1 MGQGAVGEVVTA
13 AVEHRGGSQG
23 RGGQPS
29 PEGRTGRRRRR
40 TRFPW
45 YAYLAL
51 APLFVTL
58 GVFAYYPAASGIWH
72 SFYEWRPG
80 FDSPFVGLGNYATMM
95 ADDLWW
101 KSFRNLGFIFVFGV
115 TIAWAL
121 PLLAAELII
130 SLDSKRAQFTFR
142 TLLIAPMAFPGVVT
156 VLLWA
161 AMYEPGN
168 GVINRV
174 LRGVGLG
181 FLAQNWV
188 GDPKYALMSL
198 LFIGFPFVAGLPF
211 LVFLTTL
218 QNVSAEIFEAA
229 ELDGCGRL
237 RRLVAIDLPLMAGQ
251 LKLLVFLATI
261 GVLQYGFAAYLLT
274 GGGPDNATQVPV
286 LRMLGVAFQG
296 SQWGY
301 AAALSTTLFA
311 MTIALSVVIVF
322 VRRKGDADVRPL

>member
-1 MGQGAVGEVVTA
+1 M
-13 AVEHRGGSQG
+13 
-23 RGGQPS
+23 P
-29 PEGRTGRRRRR
+29 RRPRAKRR
-40 TRFPW
+40 RFPW
-45 YAYLAL
+45 YAYAAL
-51 APLFVTL
+51 APLFATL
-58 GVFAYYPAASGIWH
+58 ALFAYYPAASGIWH

-80 FDSPFVGLGNYATMM
+80 FDSPFVGIANYLTMLE
-95 ADDLWW
+95 DDLWW
-101 KSFRNLGFIFVFGV
+101 KSFGNLGFIFVFGITV
-115 TIAWAL
+115 AWAI

-130 SLDSKRAQFTFR
+130 SLDSKRAQFLLR

-161 AMYEPGN
+161 AMYEPNN

-174 LRGVGLG
+174 LRSMGLG
-181 FLAQNWV
+181 VLAQNWV
-188 GDPKYALMSL
+188 GDPQFALLSL

-218 QNVSAEIFEAA
+218 QNVSSEVFEAA
-229 ELDGCGRL
+229 ALDGCGRL
-237 RRLVAIDLPLMAGQ
+237 RRLVAIDLPLMATQ

-296 SQWGY
+296 SDWGY
-301 AAALSTTLFA
+301 AATLSTTLFV
-311 MTIALSVVIVF
+311 MTILLSVVIVY
-322 VRRKGDADVRPL
+322 VRRKDSTDVRSL

>member
-1 MGQGAVGEVVTA
+1 M
-13 AVEHRGGSQG
+13 
-23 RGGQPS
+23 P
-29 PEGRTGRRRRR
+29 RRPRAKRR
-40 TRFPW
+40 RFPW
-45 YAYLAL
+45 YAYAAL
-51 APLFVTL
+51 APLFATL
-58 GVFAYYPAASGIWH
+58 ALFAYYPAASGIWH

-80 FDSPFVGLGNYATMM
+80 FDSPFVGIANYLTMLE
-95 ADDLWW
+95 DDLWW
-101 KSFRNLGFIFVFGV
+101 KSFGNLGFIFVFGV
-115 TIAWAL
+115 TVAWAI

-130 SLDSKRAQFTFR
+130 SLDSKRAQFLLR

-161 AMYEPGN
+161 AMYEPNN

-174 LRGVGLG
+174 LRSMGLG
-181 FLAQNWV
+181 VLAQNWV
-188 GDPKYALMSL
+188 GDPQFALLSL

-218 QNVSAEIFEAA
+218 QNVSSEVFEAA
-229 ELDGCGRL
+229 ALDGCGRL
-237 RRLVAIDLPLMAGQ
+237 RRLVAIDLPLMATQ

-296 SQWGY
+296 SDWGY
-301 AAALSTTLFA
+301 AATLSTTLFV
-311 MTIALSVVIVF
+311 MTILLSVVIVY
-322 VRRKGDADVRPL
+322 VRRKDSTDVRSL

>member
-1 MGQGAVGEVVTA
+1 MP
-13 AVEHRGGSQG
+13 R
-23 RGGQPS
+23 RP
-29 PEGRTGRRRRR
+29 RTWRR
-40 TRFPW
+40 RFPW
-45 YAYLAL
+45 YAYAAL
-51 APLFVTL
+51 APLFATL
-58 GVFAYYPAASGIWH
+58 ALFAYYPAASGIWH

-80 FDSPFVGLGNYATMM
+80 FDSPFVGLANYATMLE
-95 ADDLWW
+95 DDLWW
-101 KSFRNLGFIFVFGV
+101 KSFGNLGFIFVFGV
-115 TIAWAL
+115 TVAWAI

-130 SLDSKRAQFTFR
+130 SLDSKRAQFLFR

-161 AMYEPGN
+161 AMYEPNN

-174 LRGVGLG
+174 LRSMGLG
-181 FLAQNWV
+181 VLAQNWV
-188 GDPKYALMSL
+188 GDPQFALLSL

-218 QNVSAEIFEAA
+218 QNVSTEVFEAA
-229 ELDGCGRL
+229 ALDGCGRL
-237 RRLVAIDLPLMAGQ
+237 RRLVAIDLPLMASQ

-296 SQWGY
+296 SDWGY
-301 AAALSTTLFA
+301 AATLSTTLFV
-311 MTIALSVVIVF
+311 MTILLSVVIVY
-322 VRRKGDADVRPL
+322 VRRKDTTDVRTL

>member
-1 MGQGAVGEVVTA
+1 VGQRTLGEVVPRA
-13 AVEHRGGSQG
+13 ASQ
-23 RGGQPS
+23 
-29 PEGRTGRRRRR
+29 RRPGTWRR
-40 TRFPW
+40 RFPW
-45 YAYLAL
+45 YTYAAL
-51 APLFVTL
+51 APLFATL
-58 GVFAYYPAASGIWH
+58 ALFAYYPAASGIWH
-72 SFYEWRPG
+72 SLYEWRPG
-80 FDSPFVGLGNYATMM
+80 FDSPFVGLANYVTMLE
-95 ADDLWW
+95 DDLWW
-101 KSFRNLGFIFVFGV
+101 KSFGNLGFIFGFGV
-115 TIAWAL
+115 TVAWAI

-130 SLDSKRAQFTFR
+130 SLDSKRAQFLLR

-161 AMYEPGN
+161 AMYEPNN

-174 LRGVGLG
+174 LRSSGLG

-188 GDPKYALMSL
+188 GDPRFALLSL

-218 QNVSAEIFEAA
+218 QNVSSEVFEAA
-229 ELDGCGRL
+229 ALDGCGRL
-237 RRLVAIDLPLMAGQ
+237 RRLVAIDLPLMASQ

-296 SQWGY
+296 SDWGY
-301 AAALSTTLFA
+301 AATLSTTLFV
-311 MTIALSVVIVF
+311 MTILLSVVIVY
-322 VRRKGDADVRPL
+322 VRRKDTSDVRSL

>member
-1 MGQGAVGEVVTA
+1 MA
-13 AVEHRGGSQG
+13 GSRQ
-23 RGGQPS
+23 
-29 PEGRTGRRRRR
+29 
-40 TRFPW
+40 RFPW

-51 APLFVTL
+51 TPLFATL
-58 GVFAYYPAASGIWH
+58 VVFAYYPAASGIWH

-80 FDSPFVGLGNYATMM
+80 FESPFVGLDNYATML

-101 KSFRNLGFIFVFGV
+101 RSFRNLGFIFVFGV
-115 TIAWAL
+115 TVSWAL

-130 SLDSKRAQFTFR
+130 SLDSKRAQFFFR
-142 TLLIAPMAFPGVVT
+142 TILIAPMAFPGVVT

-161 AMYEPGN
+161 AMYEPNN

-174 LRGVGLG
+174 LRSAGLG
-181 FLAQNWV
+181 ALAQNWV
-188 GDPKYALMSL
+188 GDPRFALLSL

-218 QNVSAEIFEAA
+218 QNVSSEVFEAA
-229 ELDGCGRL
+229 ALDGCGRL
-237 RRLVAIDLPLMAGQ
+237 RRLVAIDLPLMTSQ

-261 GVLQYGFAAYLLT
+261 GVLQYGFAAFLLT

-296 SQWGY
+296 SDWGY
-301 AAALSTTLFA
+301 AATLSTTLFV
-311 MTIALSVVIVF
+311 MTILISVVIVY
-322 VRRKGDADVRPL
+322 VRREDRTDVRRL

>member
-1 MGQGAVGEVVTA
+1 MHGW
-13 AVEHRGGSQG
+13 RK
-23 RGGQPS
+23 
-29 PEGRTGRRRRR
+29 
-40 TRFPW
+40 RFPW

-51 APLFVTL
+51 APLFATL
-58 GVFAYYPAASGIWH
+58 AMFAYYPAASGIWH

-80 FDSPFVGLGNYATMM
+80 FESPFVGFDNYTTMF

-101 KSFRNLGFIFVFGV
+101 RSFRNLGYIFVFGV
-115 TIAWAL
+115 TVAWAI

-130 SLDSKRAQFTFR
+130 SLESKRAQFTFR

-161 AMYEPGN
+161 AMYEPNN

-174 LRGVGLG
+174 LEGVGLG
-181 FLAQNWV
+181 MLAQNWV
-188 GDPKYALMSL
+188 GDPNFALLSL

-218 QNVSAEIFEAA
+218 QNVSTEIFEAA
-229 ELDGCGRL
+229 ALDGCGRL
-237 RRLVAIDLPLMAGQ
+237 RRLLAIDLPLMASQ
-251 LKLLVFLATI
+251 VKLLVFLATI

-296 SQWGY
+296 SDWGY
-301 AAALSTTLFA
+301 AAALSTTLFV
-311 MTIALSVVIVF
+311 MTILLSVVIVF
-322 VRRKGDADVRPL
+322 VRREDRSDVRTL

>member
-1 MGQGAVGEVVTA
+1 MA
-13 AVEHRGGSQG
+13 
-23 RGGQPS
+23 
-29 PEGRTGRRRRR
+29 GRRPR
-40 TRFPW
+40 RFPW

-51 APLFVTL
+51 APLFATL
-58 GVFAYYPAASGIWH
+58 AVFAYYPAASGIWH

-80 FDSPFVGLGNYATMM
+80 FASPFVGLDNYATML

-101 KSFRNLGFIFVFGV
+101 RSFRNLGFIFVFGITV
-115 TIAWAL
+115 SWAV

-130 SLDSKRAQFTFR
+130 SLDSKRAQFFFR
-142 TLLIAPMAFPGVVT
+142 TILIAPMAFPGVVT

-161 AMYEPGN
+161 AMYEPNN

-174 LRGVGLG
+174 LRSAGLG
-181 FLAQNWV
+181 ALAQNWV
-188 GDPKYALMSL
+188 GDPQVALLSL

-218 QNVSAEIFEAA
+218 QNVSSEVFEAA
-229 ELDGCGRL
+229 ALDGCGRL
-237 RRLVAIDLPLMAGQ
+237 RRLVAIDLPLMTSQ

-261 GVLQYGFAAYLLT
+261 GVLQYGFAAFLLT

-296 SQWGY
+296 SDWGY
-301 AAALSTTLFA
+301 AATLSTTLFV
-311 MTIALSVVIVF
+311 MTILLSVIVY
-322 VRRKGDADVRPL
+322 VRREDRTDVRRL